1 MRGRS
6 EAAGQGGG
14 GRSGGAL
21 RAVPKVVWLLAAG
34 SFVNM
39 VMAFTFVYL
48 FVYLTDGRG
57 LSTAGAGTVAG
68 LGGIGLVAGNFT
80 GGWFGDR
87 FGHRRTLL
95 TGAAVSGAGLVALPA
110 LPTAAL
116 LLVLPVCQYAAGT
129 VRAANSALVAETV
142 PPGDRRQGFA
152 VMRFASNAGFTV
164 GPPLGAL
171 VATHW
176 SYEWLFRAD
185 GLGSLLF
192 AVYAAR
198 VVTAGRPRSRPAAA
212 RSGLWTALRARPA
225 LLVLL
230 PAIVVVDTV
239 YRQQY
244 STLPVFLA
252 DHGIGTGVYGLVLAV
267 NGGAILLL
275 ELPATVALRDR
286 APLRIIGT
294 GLLLVGAGFA
304 ALASGASVGTAV
316 VMMLLVT
323 AGEILYKTPATAYV
337 ADSAPQEFQG
347 RFQSLYAGASTSGTV
362 LAPPLGG
369 ALYQSAPGLLWP
381 LCAGFA
387 ALAGLAVF
395 AAARPTAARL
405 RSGRGTADLPRPER
419 SAGGR
424 AAPAG
429 AERDVSIPRS

>member
-1 MRGRS
+1 MRGGTGDSGRN
-6 EAAGQGGG
+6 GGV
-14 GRSGGAL
+14 L

-34 SFVNM
+34 AFVNM

-48 FVYLTDGRG
+48 FVYLTGPRG
-57 LSTAGAGTVAG
+57 LSTAAAGTIAG
-68 LGGIGLVAGNFT
+68 VGGIGLVSGNFT

-95 TGAAVSGAGLVALPA
+95 AGSAVSGAGLVALPV

-129 VRAANSALVAETV
+129 VRAANSALVAVAV
-142 PPGDRRQGFA
+142 PAGMRRQGFA
-152 VMRFASNAGFTV
+152 VMRFAANAGFTV

-171 VATHW
+171 VAAHW

-185 GLGSLLF
+185 GLGTLLF
-192 AVYAAR
+192 AGYVAR
-198 VVTAGRPRSRPAAA
+198 VVAVDRPGIRRAATGGGMWAALRQRPAV
-212 RSGLWTALRARPA
+212 
-225 LLVLL
+225 LVLL

-252 DHGIGTGVYGLVLAV
+252 DHGIGTGVYGALLAI
-267 NGGAILLL
+267 NGGVILLL
-275 ELPATVALRDR
+275 ELVVTVALRDR
-286 APLRIIGT
+286 APLRIVGT
-294 GLLLVGAGFA
+294 GLLLVGTGFA
-304 ALASGASVGTAV
+304 ALAAGASTGTAV

-323 AGEILYKTPATAYV
+323 AGEILYKTPATAFV
-337 ADSAPQEFQG
+337 ADSAPPEFQG

-381 LCAGFA
+381 LCACLA

-395 AAARPTAARL
+395 AAARL
-405 RSGRGTADLPRPER
+405 RSGLGSTEVARPASPADADRASRGEVL
-419 SAGGR
+419 
-424 AAPAG
+424 AAAEG
-429 AERDVSIPRS
+429 ERD